1 MKRNIVPDDAAV
13 SVPCLDYKARHVLN
27 RLTAYGRPMIEGSS
41 LRCGCF
47 HCGSTFAASEIT
59 DWMPEEDGADTA
71 LCPYCGCDTVLY
83 DTEELPVSTALLS
96 SMYTDWFGSE
106 YRERKKAATYV
117 PPFSGYDD
125 YQRRGI
131 VFLLEESPLYQQV
144 GEVEL
149 WRFGG
154 VDEWDWPED
163 DGRSAGDPD
172 DAPDEDARA
181 EEEDGSKGEPE
192 EDKEAGGLM
201 RIVIHGEGS
210 ASPGYE
216 FVDERGH
223 ALPYPLWGQRDRR
236 LLRELLDTYGSRLMG
251 LLVEP
256 YDSKL
261 RLVIKLD
268 DPDWIGEDYP
278 E

>member
-1 MKRNIVPDDAAV
+1 
-13 SVPCLDYKARHVLN
+13 
-27 RLTAYGRPMIEGSS
+27 MIEGSS

-154 VDEWDWPED
+154 VDDWDRPMD
-163 DGRSAGDPD
+163 DDHSTGDSD
-172 DAPDEDARA
+172 DALDGDSCA
-181 EEEDGSKGEPE
+181 EEGDGSKG
-192 EDKEAGGLM
+192 
-201 RIVIHGEGS
+201 
-210 ASPGYE
+210 
-216 FVDERGH
+216 
-223 ALPYPLWGQRDRR
+223 
-236 LLRELLDTYGSRLMG
+236 
-251 LLVEP
+251 
-256 YDSKL
+256 
-261 RLVIKLD
+261 
-268 DPDWIGEDYP
+268 
-278 E
+278 